1 MFLKAGKEVPH
12 EIFSIL
18 IDDPIETQNLR
29 DLLRTDN
36 EWPPMSESQIE
47 DGITVCLT
55 TIAEENLTN
64 SQDDSEIIETR
75 GEELED
81 E

>member
-1 MFLKAGKEVPH
+1 MKAGKEIPH

-18 IDDPIETQNLR
+18 KDDPIETQNLR
-29 DLLRTDN
+29 DLIRADN
-36 EWPPMSESQIE
+36 VWPPLSESQIE
-47 DGITVCLT
+47 DGITVSLT

-64 SQDDSEIIETR
+64 SQDDSEIIETIE
-75 GEELED
+75 GELED